1 MTIRKIDMGVIER
14 VAPSRGPTSSSDF
27 NSTME
32 EIRNSLTEFSLAWNN
47 SLQPLLDTLPGG
59 LTGIDLDSRTDT
71 PNPFVNGF
79 DGSQV
84 YTDITASPV
93 VDEGRFYNE
102 DNSRPL
108 TIKETFNGI
117 QRQIND
123 KIQNLEVQIAKLNNE
138 SAITA
143 RQKQAIG
150 MRIFDPTTESSPS
163 SLDGQISDMSKNID
177 QLALDISGDQNYLQN
192 SGAQTLLYS
201 ILEQLN
207 AIQAAHDYNPSFNSM
222 SHNHL
227 QFHDHRYHI
236 TPQGSLDGA
245 NRDYYLNGDEEF
257 IPGTLRVVVN
267 GVELKKDIYYFEHPN
282 RKGFTITENMPAL
295 IDSQTGLGALEQ
307 DGDGADDLLWIHYDI
322 DTSGNA

>member
-32 EIRNSLTEFSLAWNN
+32 EIRNSLTAFSLAWNN

-59 LTGIDLDSRTDT
+59 LTGIDLDARTDN
-71 PNPFVNGF
+71 PNPFLNGF
-79 DGSQV
+79 DGSQI
-84 YTDITASPV
+84 YTDMTATPV
-93 VDEGRFYNE
+93 VDEGRFY
-102 DNSRPL
+102 DGDSSRPL

-123 KIQNLEVQIAKLNNE
+123 KIQTLEVQIAKINNE
-138 SAITA
+138 SAVTA

-150 MRIFDPTTESSPS
+150 MRIFDPTTESSPT

-177 QLALDISGDQNYLQN
+177 QIALDISGSSNYLQN

-201 ILEQLN
+201 LMDQIA
-207 AIQAAHDYNPSFNSM
+207 AIHAAHDYNPNFNEM

-227 QFHDHRYHI
+227 QFHDHRYHV
-236 TPQGSLDGA
+236 TPQGALDGA
-245 NRDYYLNGDEEF
+245 NRDYYLPGDEAF
-257 IPGTLRVVVN
+257 IPGTLKVIVN
-267 GVELKKDIYYFEHPN
+267 GIELKKETYYYEHPN
-282 RKGFTITENMPAL
+282 RLGFTITENMPAL
-295 IDSQTGLGALEQ
+295 IDAQTGLEALEQ
-307 DGDGADDLLWIHYDI
+307 DGSGSDDLIWIHYDV
-322 DTSGNA
+322 DTSGDA